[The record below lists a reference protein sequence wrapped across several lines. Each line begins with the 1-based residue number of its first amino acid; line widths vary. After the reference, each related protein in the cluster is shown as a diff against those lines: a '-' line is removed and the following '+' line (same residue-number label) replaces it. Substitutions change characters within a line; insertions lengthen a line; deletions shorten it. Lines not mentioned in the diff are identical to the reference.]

1 MQLVRRLYERGFGR
15 QDILDLFRLIDW
27 QIPLPERW
35 EIDFRREVAEL
46 EKEKVMPYVTSI
58 ERLGRQEGRQEG
70 RIEAAQ
76 EGIQEA
82 LSARFGPLPA
92 GLAEDIQAVCDPAQL
107 RQWHR
112 LAVTV
117 ASLEIFREAIRE
129 RSAVAR

>member
-1 MQLVRRLYERGFGR
+1 MNTRPVGQQLFMR
-15 QDILDLFRLIDW
+15 
-27 QIPLPERW
+27 PLLSGKQASCF
-35 EIDFRREVAEL
+35 I
-46 EKEKVMPYVTSI
+46 K
-58 ERLGRQEGRQEG
+58 GRQEGRQEG

-76 EGIQEA
+76 EDIQEA

-117 ASLEIFREAIRE
+117 ASLEMFREAIRD
-129 RSAVAR
+129 RPAIAR